1 MQLIPEVKFAL
12 ALLEKRKIRDKEG
25 KFVVE
30 GDHLV
35 MEAGNRVEFVI
46 YHKETPGV
54 KWALGRKF
62 PAYKVSQRE
71 FEKISQVV
79 TPQGILAVV
88 KKRQDPI
95 ESLFKAAN
103 PFVIFCDGI
112 RDPGNLGTIIRGA
125 DAAGAAGVLLSS
137 GCVELYNQKVIRS
150 TQGSLFHL
158 PILEVGPAETQI
170 IKLKQKGLKVVAAD
184 AKGQAYWSAGLSG
197 PLAIVVGNEG
207 AGLSDEV
214 LAICDEVVSIPM
226 PGKAES
232 LNAAMA
238 ANILMYEVLRQRWSK
253 ESKQ

>member
-35 MEAGNRVEFVI
+35 MEAGDRVEFVI

-54 KWALGRKF
+54 KWAQGRKL

-88 KKRQDPI
+88 KKRQDRF
-95 ESLFKAAN
+95 EDLFKAAK
-103 PFVIFCDGI
+103 PLIVFCDGI
-112 RDPGNLGTIIRGA
+112 QDPGNLGTIIRGA
-125 DAAGAAGVLLSS
+125 DAVGATGVLLSS
-137 GCVELYNQKVIRS
+137 GCAELYNQKVVRA

-158 PILEVGPAETQI
+158 PILEVGPAEAEI
-170 IKLKQKGLKVVAAD
+170 KKLKLKGLKVAAAD
-184 AKGQAYWSAGLSG
+184 AKGKSFWSAELSG
-197 PLAIVVGNEG
+197 PIAMVIGNEG
-207 AGLSDEV
+207 AGLSPEI
-214 LAICDEVVSIPM
+214 LKACDQVVSIPM

-238 ANILMYEVLRQRWSK
+238 ASVLIYEVLRQRWK
-253 ESKQ
+253 E

>member
-1 MQLIPEVKFAL
+1 VQLIPEVKFAL
-12 ALLEKRKIRDKEG
+12 ALLEKRKIRDKED
-25 KFVVE
+25 KYVVE

-35 MEAGNRVEFVI
+35 MEAGDLVEFVI

-54 KWALGRKF
+54 KWAQGRKL
-62 PAYKVSQRE
+62 PAYKVSERV

-88 KKRQDPI
+88 KKRQDQF
-95 ESLFKAAN
+95 ESLFKTAV
-103 PFVIFCDGI
+103 PFLVFCDGI
-112 RDPGNLGTIIRGA
+112 QDPGNLGTIIRGA

-137 GCVELYNQKVIRS
+137 GCAELYNQKVIRS

-158 PILEVGPAETQI
+158 PILEVGPAKPQI
-170 IKLKQKGLKVVAAD
+170 IKLKQKGVKVVAAD

-197 PLAIVVGNEG
+197 PLAIVIGNEG
-207 AGLSDEV
+207 AGLSDAV

-238 ANILMYEVLRQRWSK
+238 ANILMYEVLRQRWK
-253 ESKQ
+253 E